1 MRWILAL
8 FLPIF
13 LAGCSSTPPSYGPRS
28 ECGSVVVVRSGD
40 TLGEIAQRCHVSLRT
55 LARFNGIDPPYMIR
69 IGQRLRIPDAGAI
82 AAQQQRVASRGS
94 IPKRAA
100 QRPLIWPLA
109 GATVEWKPDPK
120 GGAGMLLRSR
130 KPVPV
135 RAMTAGKVVTLTR
148 LPTYG
153 PVVVIDHGRGLYGV
167 YARLQQIEVK
177 SGQSVA
183 SGQALG
189 RCAPEGPDASVCYVE
204 LREER
209 RLLDLRRWQNW
220 SGR

>member
-8 FLPIF
+8 ILPFL
-13 LAGCSSTPPSYGPRS
+13 LAGCSSTPSAYTSRS
-28 ECGSVVVVRSGD
+28 GCASVVVVRSGD

-69 IGQRLRIPDAGAI
+69 IGQRLRIPDAHAV
-82 AAQQQRVASRGS
+82 AAERKRNVSQRS
-94 IPKRAA
+94 IPKRTA
-100 QRPLIWPLA
+100 QRLLIWPLA
-109 GATVEWKPDPK
+109 EATVEWKPDPK
-120 GGAGMLLRSR
+120 GGAGMVLRSR
-130 KPVPV
+130 KPTPV

-153 PVVVIDHGRGLYGV
+153 PVIVIDHGKELYGV

-183 SGQALG
+183 AGQVLG
-189 RCAPEGPDASVCYVE
+189 RCAPEGRDASVCYVE
-204 LREER
+204 LREGR

>member
-1 MRWILAL
+1 MRWLLAL
-8 FLPIF
+8 IFPFL
-13 LAGCSSTPPSYGPRS
+13 LAGCSSTPSSYGSHS

-69 IGQRLRIPDAGAI
+69 IGQRLRIPDARAI
-82 AAQQQRVASRGS
+82 AAQQQGIAPQRSV
-94 IPKRAA
+94 PKRAS
-100 QRPLIWPLA
+100 QRPLVWPLA

-130 KPVPV
+130 KPLPV
-135 RAMTAGKVVTLTR
+135 RAMTTGKVVTLTR

-167 YARLQQIEVK
+167 YARLQQIEVTP
-177 SGQSVA
+177 GQSVA
-183 SGQALG
+183 AGQAIG
-189 RCAPEGPDASVCYVE
+189 RCAPEGRDASVCYVE
-204 LREER
+204 LREAR
-209 RLLDLRRWQNW
+209 RLLDLRRWKNW
-220 SGR
+220 TER